1 MRLSILAVALARD
14 WDRFR
19 ALFHPTA
26 RPMLS
31 GLNREGVGVVRS
43 VTPDEYIT
51 RSQAVLVGGVLADLA
66 VGDRLACG

>member
-1 MRLSILAVALARD
+1 
-14 WDRFR
+14 
-19 ALFHPTA
+19 
-26 RPMLS
+26 MLS